1 MSFTEPMPHYA
12 RAPPELHCAHV
23 LVGDG
28 IEYDWGKMK
37 QFFRRKNKYNDFHG
51 LILSSMSPE
60 ALPLSTSRK
69 FARRARAYRRAYR
82 EGVDNEQACIEKMV
96 KKFKVHR
103 NALDFATKFIQE
115 A

>member
-1 MSFTEPMPHYA
+1 MCSRAYA
-12 RAPPELHCAHV
+12 AFAGC
-23 LVGDG
+23 G

-37 QFFRRKNKYNDFHG
+37 QFFRRKNKYCDFHE

-69 FARRARAYRRAYR
+69 FARKARAYRRAYR
-82 EGVDNEQACIEKMV
+82 EGVDNEQTCMEKMI
-96 KKFKVHR
+96 KTFKCHR
-103 NALDFATKFIQE
+103 NALDFATAFIDK